1 MESPLGSDLA
11 RLVRVWRALIDH
23 RLKPLEL
30 TQTHWVT
37 LHNIHQLPP
46 EQSQIQLA
54 KAIGIEQPSLVRT
67 LDQLEEKGLISR
79 QTCASDR
86 RAKRIKLTEK
96 AEPLINEMEEVIGKT
111 RDEIL
116 SGVSKQEVETLL
128 HLIRKLEQ
136 NILDLGLKINS
147 LRPGLIRAF
156 FTLLPM
162 PDDHLITS
170 VILCFIH
177 GFVRALNARF
187 RCHAIVVGGIHPM
200 LMVIRSGKWLS
211 PALTAGRIRSAIACA
226 SFHRC

>member
-54 KAIGIEQPSLVRT
+54 KAIGIEPLVRT

-116 SGVSKQEVETLL
+116 AGVSKQEVETLL

-136 NILDLGLKINS
+136 NILDLQAK
-147 LRPGLIRAF
+147 
-156 FTLLPM
+156 
-162 PDDHLITS
+162 D
-170 VILCFIH
+170 
-177 GFVRALNARF
+177 
-187 RCHAIVVGGIHPM
+187 
-200 LMVIRSGKWLS
+200 
-211 PALTAGRIRSAIACA
+211 
-226 SFHRC
+226 

>member
-1 MESPLGSDLA
+1 MKLESPLGSDLA

-37 LHNIHQLPP
+37 LHNIHQLPPEQSQIQLPP

-136 NILDLGLKINS
+136 NILDLQAK
-147 LRPGLIRAF
+147 
-156 FTLLPM
+156 
-162 PDDHLITS
+162 D
-170 VILCFIH
+170 
-177 GFVRALNARF
+177 
-187 RCHAIVVGGIHPM
+187 
-200 LMVIRSGKWLS
+200 
-211 PALTAGRIRSAIACA
+211 
-226 SFHRC
+226 

>member
-46 EQSQIQLA
+46 EQS
-54 KAIGIEQPSLVRT
+54 LVRT

-79 QTCASDR
+79 QTCSSDR

-136 NILDLGLKINS
+136 NILDLQAK
-147 LRPGLIRAF
+147 
-156 FTLLPM
+156 
-162 PDDHLITS
+162 D
-170 VILCFIH
+170 
-177 GFVRALNARF
+177 
-187 RCHAIVVGGIHPM
+187 
-200 LMVIRSGKWLS
+200 
-211 PALTAGRIRSAIACA
+211 
-226 SFHRC
+226 

>member
-79 QTCASDR
+79 QTCANDR
-86 RAKRIKLTEK
+86 RAKRIRLTEK

-116 SGVSKQEVETLL
+116 SGVSAEEVATE
-128 HLIRKLEQ
+128 ISE
-136 NILDLGLKINS
+136 NSSILPIHNPTKIIARGKES
-147 LRPGLIRAF
+147 RRQGTTTVVSAPGR
-156 FTLLPM
+156 
-162 PDDHLITS
+162 
-170 VILCFIH
+170 
-177 GFVRALNARF
+177 FVSSATFNGINA
-187 RCHAIVVGGIHPM
+187 ISIPEVGT
-200 LMVIRSGKWLS
+200 
-211 PALTAGRIRSAIACA
+211 PAKRTPFVKRT
-226 SFHRC
+226 

>member
-136 NILDLGLKINS
+136 NILDLRGLKINS

-156 FTLLPM
+156 FTLPA
-162 PDDHLITS
+162 D
-170 VILCFIH
+170 
-177 GFVRALNARF
+177 AR
-187 RCHAIVVGGIHPM
+187 
-200 LMVIRSGKWLS
+200 RSPWLRPLFFAS
-211 PALTAGRIRSAIACA
+211 YMASSA
-226 SFHRC
+226 R

>member
-96 AEPLINEMEEVIGKT
+96 AEPMEEVIGKT

-116 SGVSKQEVETLL
+116 AGVSKQEVETLL

-136 NILDLGLKINS
+136 NILDLQAK
-147 LRPGLIRAF
+147 
-156 FTLLPM
+156 
-162 PDDHLITS
+162 D
-170 VILCFIH
+170 
-177 GFVRALNARF
+177 
-187 RCHAIVVGGIHPM
+187 
-200 LMVIRSGKWLS
+200 
-211 PALTAGRIRSAIACA
+211 
-226 SFHRC
+226 